1 MYFFFLNQ
9 CALIPDGG
17 AALQV
22 GALAERLRD
31 PQKGV
36 SVQDRRYFFRTYP
49 KTFVGMPQAP
59 TTFVKWSDS

>member
-1 MYFFFLNQ
+1 LLLGFDEKSLFFSSIKSLT
-9 CALIPDGG
+9 G
-17 AALQV
+17 AGSQV

-49 KTFVGMPQAP
+49 KTFVGKPKPQP
-59 TTFVKWSDS
+59 RS